1 MKQSEILDEL
11 KGYISREVLDG
22 KDIGLD
28 DSTPLLEWG
37 IINSMEIAKMVSFIQ
52 TRFHVGIP
60 DDKIL
65 PEHFINLSALSNL
78 VDTLSKGGND
88 I

>member
-1 MKQSEILDEL
+1 MEQSEVLEEL
-11 KGYISREVLDG
+11 IGYISREVLDG

-37 IINSMEIAKMVSFIQ
+37 VINSMEIARIVSFIQ
-52 TRFHVGIP
+52 ARFHVEIP

-65 PEHFINLSALSNL
+65 PEYFLNLSAISKL
-78 VDTLSKGGND
+78 VVGLAR
-88 I
+88 

>member
-1 MKQSEILDEL
+1 MKQSEILEEL
-11 KGYISREVLDG
+11 KGYISREILDG

-37 IINSMEIAKMVSFIQ
+37 IINSMEIGRMVSFIQ
-52 TRFHVGIP
+52 SRFNVGIP

-65 PEHFINLSALSNL
+65 PEYFINLSAISQL
-78 VDTLSKGGND
+78 VMELAR
-88 I
+88 